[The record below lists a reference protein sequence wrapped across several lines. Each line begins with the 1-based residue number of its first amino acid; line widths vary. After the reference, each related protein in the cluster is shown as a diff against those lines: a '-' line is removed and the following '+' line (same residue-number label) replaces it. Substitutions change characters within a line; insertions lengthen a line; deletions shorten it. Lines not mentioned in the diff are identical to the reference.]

1 MRRSGKNIPR
11 LFCRNWIYFCRNW
24 VGLLIR
30 PHALFLRLENLMKI
44 TESNSRKRIALI
56 VYTSFE
62 PGRETLRG
70 IAKFAHE
77 LDNWR
82 LLHVPKGDH
91 ISISEWLLDSGAEG
105 IIARVGDHAMARIL
119 RATGLPVVDVNRSV
133 LNSGIPQI
141 DADDEGI
148 SALVAGHFFDHGFKH
163 IGFYPHES
171 GCQGWSQR
179 RCKFLREKCAEKA
192 TFHIFETPVNQ
203 PPGSKAA
210 RHAVRAWIHDLPKP
224 VGIMVARDDGGL
236 MVLDACREEN
246 MIVPEQVAVVGVD
259 NDRPLCDLSTPPLSS
274 VSLDHHKVGYQA
286 GYLLDQMMAGSKPP
300 SQPLLISPI
309 KLVTRRSSNTHAI
322 TDPAVALGVHFIY
335 ENISDNKLGNDDLA
349 REAGISRSLF
359 QRRFRKETGM
369 SIRDFLIEVR
379 LAKAKTLLQN
389 SNLSLAEIS
398 VIVGFSRQSYLGH
411 VFKKQLGITPGSLR
425 GG

>member
-1 MRRSGKNIPR
+1 
-11 LFCRNWIYFCRNW
+11 
-24 VGLLIR
+24 
-30 PHALFLRLENLMKI
+30 MKANSMGI
-44 TESNSRKRIALI
+44 TVSNPRKRVALL

-77 LDNWR
+77 FDNWR
-82 LLHVPKGDH
+82 LFYVPKGDH

-105 IIARVGDHAMARIL
+105 IIARVGDDAMAQTL

-133 LNSGIPQI
+133 LDIGIPQI

-148 SALVAGHFFDHGFKH
+148 AALVAGHFFDHGFKH

-171 GCQGWSQR
+171 GDQGWSQR
-179 RCKFLREKCAEKA
+179 RCKSMREECVERA
-192 TFHIFETPVNQ
+192 TFHIFEPPVDQ

-210 RHAVRAWIHDLPKP
+210 RHAVRAWIRALPKP
-224 VGIMVARDDGGL
+224 VGIMVSRDDGGL

-259 NDRPLCDLSTPPLSS
+259 NDRPLCDLSAPPLSS
-274 VSLDHHKVGYQA
+274 VRLDHHKIGYEA
-286 GYLLDQMMAGSKPP
+286 AHLLDRLMASSKPP
-300 SQPLLISPI
+300 SDPLLIPPI
-309 KLVTRRSSNTHAI
+309 RLVTRRSSNTRAI
-322 TDPAVALGVHFIY
+322 IDPAVALGVHFIY
-335 ENISDNKLGNDDLA
+335 ENLSDSKLGNDDLA

-369 SIRDFLIEVR
+369 TIRNFLIEVR
-379 LAKAKTLLQN
+379 LAKAKSLLRD
-389 SNLSLAEIS
+389 SNLSLSEIS
-398 VIVGFSRQSYLGH
+398 EIVGFCRQSYLGH
-411 VFKKQLGITPGSLR
+411 VFKKYLGITPRSFR
-425 GG
+425 AEQS